1 MCGDHSTSD
10 MIDIQVK
17 APSCPKE
24 HQRPVSKTAVALGVL
39 GEAHLG
45 F

>member
-1 MCGDHSTSD
+1 MCGDHSMSD

-24 HQRPVSKTAVALGVL
+24 HQRPVSKTAVAPGVL